1 MVAPI
6 SGPIFKLSFIETY
19 VAACTG
25 AFFGTAVFY
34 FAAEFFI
41 IRAHKKRKI
50 LRAQSLEKNI
60 PFIEKRKFT
69 RINRLMIKIKQKLG
83 IIGIS
88 FWAPFFLSIPIG
100 AVVVAK
106 FYGKKKITFPLMCI
120 GVMIN
125 GLVTTSIV
133 YIFDFNG

>member
-19 VAACTG
+19 ISACAG
-25 AFFGTAVFY
+25 AIFGTAVFY

-41 IRAHKKRKI
+41 HRAIKKRKQ
-50 LRAQSLEKNI
+50 LRLEALEKNI
-60 PFIEKRKFT
+60 LFMEKKKFT
-69 RINRLMIKIKQKLG
+69 RINRFMIKIKQKLG

-106 FYGKKKITFPLMCI
+106 FYGRRKITFPLMCI
-120 GVMIN
+120 GVLIN

-133 YIFDFNG
+133 YLFDFNE